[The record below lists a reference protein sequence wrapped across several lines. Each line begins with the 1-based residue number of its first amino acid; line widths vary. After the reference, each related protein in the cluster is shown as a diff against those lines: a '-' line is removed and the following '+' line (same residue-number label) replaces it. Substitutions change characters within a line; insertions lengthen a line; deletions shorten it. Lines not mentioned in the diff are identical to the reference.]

1 VLSTPLRLLLT
12 LRPKVPLGVLVTTA
26 VSTVVFAST
35 PFLITGVADEFDV
48 DVAKVGL
55 ISTAQLSGFMLAS
68 WGAGRFFRPRRRM
81 MVAAVA
87 IGIVANLCSALAPSF
102 GPLVA
107 FRFVSGV
114 SLGLIAWVA
123 WAEVFGDDERS
134 GDVAVVGP
142 IVGTLASPAI
152 AVMIDR
158 FGATSWFAMLAALH
172 LLPLVFIRNTRFT
185 AVVHPHGPHHRPT
198 RAAAAIL
205 VCLGLMTL
213 GGSSVFIF
221 AAAIGQDEIGLSA
234 FAVSIAFA
242 ANSIAGVPS
251 ARYRGERKLAGLWMF
266 VTAVCAVL
274 IGLVHSPIAYWIA
287 LPVWGY
293 AFWMAVPAAF
303 RLLAERSRYPN
314 ERAGDAQAIM
324 AGGRVIGPLVGGVA
338 WALGPAMLG
347 IIGGGVMALAA
358 LAMLYV
364 EWRINPEVLTD
375 LVGAT

>member
-158 FGATSWFAMLAALH
+158 FGA
-172 LLPLVFIRNTRFT
+172 
-185 AVVHPHGPHHRPT
+185 
-198 RAAAAIL
+198 
-205 VCLGLMTL
+205 
-213 GGSSVFIF
+213 SV
-221 AAAIGQDEIGLSA
+221 
-234 FAVSIAFA
+234 
-242 ANSIAGVPS
+242 
-251 ARYRGERKLAGLWMF
+251 R
-266 VTAVCAVL
+266 
-274 IGLVHSPIAYWIA
+274 
-287 LPVWGY
+287 
-293 AFWMAVPAAF
+293 
-303 RLLAERSRYPN
+303 
-314 ERAGDAQAIM
+314 RAGSRCSPRSTCYRWCSSATPGSPRWCIPADRIT
-324 AGGRVIGPLVGGVA
+324 VPPGPPPRSSSASV
-338 WALGPAMLG
+338 
-347 IIGGGVMALAA
+347 
-358 LAMLYV
+358 
-364 EWRINPEVLTD
+364 
-375 LVGAT
+375 